1 MGGQWPDIP
10 GHPLGGYGLERVF
23 GHTIPSSQHRDRR
36 RRRRTRQRPEKHDWS
51 MLMNASLRPQST
63 DDFCL
68 LINGK
73 LVPGAATMNVIN
85 PATEEIV
92 AACPRADLNQLNE
105 AVAAA
110 KAAFATWKN
119 VPIEKRRQL
128 VLKLADGL
136 ESRTAEIAQL
146 LTQEQGKP
154 LGFAMWE
161 VGEACRIIR
170 TFAAMELKDEVL
182 RDTPEVKIVRQR
194 APLGVA
200 HRRRAVRNVP
210 WPPPGPRPGR
220 R

>member
-1 MGGQWPDIP
+1 MA
-10 GHPLGGYGLERVF
+10 LGGHSG
-23 GHTIPSSQHRDRR
+23 IPSRVLESRR
-36 RRRRTRQRPEKHDWS
+36 PPAGAAPRTGCTPHGACTPQGLAPRRGPHPAGARTPQGPEKHDWS

-73 LVPGAATMNVIN
+73 LVPGASTMNVIN
-85 PATEEIV
+85 PATEEVV

-119 VPIEKRRQL
+119 VPLAKRRQL

-136 ESRTAEIAQL
+136 ESRTAEIAHL

-154 LGFAMWE
+154 LGFSMWE

-194 APLGVA
+194 APLGVVA
-200 HRRRAVRNVP
+200 AIT
-210 WPPPGPRPGR
+210 
-220 R
+220 